1 MKGITNLEKVWTSD
15 NQNDSKRNDELLAGE
30 KYIFFEIGNHFQ
42 VSPIFRNTNSDWWT
56 SFVKL

>member
-30 KYIFFEIGNHFQ
+30 KYIFFEIGNHF
-42 VSPIFRNTNSDWWT
+42 
-56 SFVKL
+56 